1 MFVGTWWSLMPP
13 IIAILLALLT
23 KEVYLSLFA
32 GCALGALLVAEF
44 HPWVAFDTLFNTMID
59 SVDFSILMFMILL
72 GMVVM
77 LMQESGGTRAYGEWA
92 AKKLKSKRAT
102 LVATSLLGALI
113 FVDDYFNCLTV
124 GSVMRPVTDKYKV
137 SRAKLAYLIDATA
150 APVCIIAP
158 ISSWAAAVSGF
169 VPGEDGMSVFVR
181 AIPYNYYA
189 ILTIVM
195 MVSMVLMKEEFGSM
209 GVHESNALKRRPV
222 YNCSPPLCFR

>member
-1 MFVGTWWSLMPP
+1 MPP

-113 FVDDYFNCLTV
+113 FVDDYFNL
-124 GSVMRPVTDKYKV
+124 S
-137 SRAKLAYLIDATA
+137 LIH
-150 APVCIIAP
+150 I
-158 ISSWAAAVSGF
+158 
-169 VPGEDGMSVFVR
+169 
-181 AIPYNYYA
+181 
-189 ILTIVM
+189 
-195 MVSMVLMKEEFGSM
+195 
-209 GVHESNALKRRPV
+209 
-222 YNCSPPLCFR
+222 

>member
-1 MFVGTWWSLMPP
+1 MPP

-124 GSVMRPVTDKYKV
+124 GSVMRPVTDKYKGFPRQV
-137 SRAKLAYLIDATA
+137 GLPHRRHGGPGLHHCADLVLGGGGQLLR
-150 APVCIIAP
+150 
-158 ISSWAAAVSGF
+158 SG
-169 VPGEDGMSVFVR
+169 GQLDVR
-181 AIPYNYYA
+181 
-189 ILTIVM
+189 L
-195 MVSMVLMKEEFGSM
+195 
-209 GVHESNALKRRPV
+209 
-222 YNCSPPLCFR
+222 

>member
-1 MFVGTWWSLMPP
+1 MPP

-124 GSVMRPVTDKYKV
+124 GSVMRPVT
-137 SRAKLAYLIDATA
+137 
-150 APVCIIAP
+150 
-158 ISSWAAAVSGF
+158 SST
-169 VPGEDGMSVFVR
+169 P
-181 AIPYNYYA
+181 
-189 ILTIVM
+189 
-195 MVSMVLMKEEFGSM
+195 
-209 GVHESNALKRRPV
+209 RRPRSASLRQSRPGRRRSTPTSRRAARCPALR
-222 YNCSPPLCFR
+222 CSSARSRSTCTRC